1 MNAGGDPVNSE
12 VTLAETRLVEEWVR
26 PAVGPDVEVRIG
38 HVADPGLSDGR
49 AVVLTLLDIAPF
61 PATRRGSAPAPLQL
75 RARYLVSVLG
85 FDATERGQCLAELA
99 FRAGPLIR
107 VELDPSP
114 PEPALWGAL
123 GTSARPALIASVLLE
138 RERRTP
144 SAPRVREPLV
154 TQWSAARPISGV
166 VLGPRDI
173 PIAGALVE
181 VEGFPLTT
189 YSNHRGEFAFRSVPG
204 AEPPPTLVVTAK
216 GTHLRVRV
224 DTTVDPEAAVLI
236 RVPLSES

>member
-1 MNAGGDPVNSE
+1 MHAGGYPVNSE
-12 VTLAETRLVEEWVR
+12 VTHAEARLVEEWVR
-26 PAVGPDVEVRIG
+26 PAIGPEVEVRIG
-38 HVADPGLSDGR
+38 DTGDPGLSDGK
-49 AVVLTLLDIAPF
+49 AVVLTLIDIAPF
-61 PATRRGSAPAPLQL
+61 PAARRGAAPAPLQL

-99 FRAGPLIR
+99 FQAGPLIR

-114 PEPALWGAL
+114 PGPAFWRAL
-123 GTSARPALIASVLLE
+123 GTPARPALIASVLLE
-138 RERRTP
+138 RERRTRP
-144 SAPRVREPLV
+144 APRVREPLV
-154 TQWSAARPISGV
+154 TQWSPARPLTGV

-181 VEGFPLTT
+181 VEGSPLTT

-204 AEPPPTLVVTAK
+204 AKPPPTLVVTAK

-224 DTTVDPEAAVLI
+224 DATDGPEASVLI
-236 RVPLSES
+236 RVPISES